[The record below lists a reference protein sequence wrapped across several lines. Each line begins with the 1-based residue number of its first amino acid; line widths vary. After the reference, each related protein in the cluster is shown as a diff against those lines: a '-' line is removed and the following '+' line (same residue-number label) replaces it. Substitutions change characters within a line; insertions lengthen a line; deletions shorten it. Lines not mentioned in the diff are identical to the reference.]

1 VSKEDIDAFAD
12 AMAYHLPK
20 AIEEEN
26 DQIERVY
33 SDFNIPYRGES
44 KALAQETA
52 DDFIVEEYSSIK
64 DIDAELW
71 DAAMECKGNYSHSGL
86 ACIEEIFRDNNGEP
100 QNNWSFHYLLIKD
113 KAGRLV
119 CATFFTCGIYKDD
132 MLAPEH
138 VSRKIEEIRK
148 NDPYYLCSR
157 TLAMGCLFSEGE
169 HIYLNDEHP
178 QWKESIRHLFRFVEK
193 KKKEVEAEVVIFRD
207 FDKDHILN
215 EFLEDEG
222 YAKIRMPN
230 ATVIQNPKWE
240 TYEELLSFIDSSKKR
255 RNIRYEAIKNEALFD
270 VRIKDQITEE
280 EGKLYV
286 KLFTNIKNN
295 NFAFN
300 FFPFPEKMSMVT
312 SKYDDWEYI
321 EICLKGEKEAI
332 GVVWSF
338 RGKNHYCPF
347 VMGLNYDYQES
358 HFLYKQVIF
367 QIIKRANDL
376 GKKTVYMGFSA
387 DYEKEKY
394 NGTVLPKYA
403 FMKVNDTFNLELM
416 ETFSNTD

>member
-1 VSKEDIDAFAD
+1 
-12 AMAYHLPK
+12 
-20 AIEEEN
+20 
-26 DQIERVY
+26 
-33 SDFNIPYRGES
+33 
-44 KALAQETA
+44 
-52 DDFIVEEYSSIK
+52 
-64 DIDAELW
+64 
-71 DAAMECKGNYSHSGL
+71 
-86 ACIEEIFRDNNGEP
+86 
-100 QNNWSFHYLLIKD
+100 
-113 KAGRLV
+113 
-119 CATFFTCGIYKDD
+119 
-132 MLAPEH
+132 
-138 VSRKIEEIRK
+138 
-148 NDPYYLCSR
+148 
-157 TLAMGCLFSEGE
+157 
-169 HIYLNDEHP
+169 LNDEHP